1 MTYHDMRIPM
11 DFQLTEQQKL
21 FKKTV
26 REFAE
31 KEIKPLASKI
41 DKEEYFPWD
50 MYKKMGKLGLMSM
63 TIPKKYGGAGV
74 DKISY
79 MIALEEISRICG
91 STGITVEAHNS
102 LGIGHIYEK
111 GTEEQRKKYLPK
123 LLHGE
128 AIAAW
133 ALTEPNA
140 GSDAASLQTTA
151 LLENDEWVLNG
162 TKQFITSGDIATV
175 TTVMAKTDKTLGAK
189 GISAF
194 IVEKDTPGFT
204 VGVLED
210 KLGLRGSRTAEL
222 IFEDCRIP
230 KEQLLGEKN
239 LGFVGAMTIL
249 DRGRTAIGAMAVGI
263 AQGALDESI
272 TYAKQREQFGKP
284 IGKNQAIQWMIADMA
299 TSIDAARLLVMRA
312 AYLEEKGLPFSIE
325 APMAKLFASDIA
337 MKATRDAI
345 QIHGGHGYMRDL
357 PLERFYRDVK
367 LTQIGEGTSEVQRM
381 VIAKRLGL

>member
-1 MTYHDMRIPM
+1 MTYDDMRISM
-11 DFQLTEQQKL
+11 DFQLTEQQKF
-21 FKKTV
+21 FKKTI

-63 TIPKKYGGAGV
+63 TIPKKYGGAGI

-102 LGIGHIYEK
+102 LGVGHIYEK

-151 LLENDEWVLNG
+151 VLDKDEWVLNG

-210 KLGLRGSRTAEL
+210 KLGLRGSHTAEL

-312 AYLEEKGLPFSIE
+312 AYLEEKGLPFSME
-325 APMAKLFASDIA
+325 ASMAKLFASDIA

-345 QIHGGHGYMRDL
+345 QIHGGNGYMRDL

-367 LTQIGEGTSEVQRM
+367 LTQIGEGTSEVQRRI
-381 VIAKRLGL
+381 IAKRLGL

>member
-1 MTYHDMRIPM
+1 MRIPM
-11 DFQLTEQQKL
+11 DFHLTEQQKL
-21 FKKTV
+21 FKKIV
-26 REFAE
+26 KEFAD
-31 KEIKPLASKI
+31 KEIKPLAAKI
-41 DKEEYFPWD
+41 DKEEYFPWE
-50 MYKKMGKLGLMSM
+50 MYKKMGKLGLMGM
-63 TIPKKYGGAGV
+63 TVPKQYGGAGIDRV
-74 DKISY
+74 SY
-79 MIALEEISRICG
+79 MIALEEISRVCG

-102 LGIGHIYEK
+102 LGVGHIYEK
-111 GTEEQRKKYLPK
+111 GTEEQRKKYLPH

-140 GSDAASLQTTA
+140 GSDAAGLQTTA
-151 LLENDEWVLNG
+151 VLDGDEWVLNG
-162 TKQFITSGDIATV
+162 TKQFITSGDIAKV
-175 TTVMAKTDKTLGAK
+175 VTVMAKTDKTLGAK
-189 GISAF
+189 GITAF
-194 IVEKDTPGFT
+194 IVEKDTPGLS

-210 KLGLRGSRTAEL
+210 KLGLRGSKTAEL
-222 IFEDCRIP
+222 ILENCRVP
-230 KEQLLGEKN
+230 KENLLGEKN

-263 AQGALDESI
+263 AQGALEESLS
-272 TYAKQREQFGKP
+272 YAKQRVQFGKP
-284 IGKNQAIQWMIADMA
+284 IGKNQAIQWMLADMA

-312 AYLEEKGLPFSIE
+312 AFLEDKGLPFSME
-325 APMAKLFASDIA
+325 ASMAKLFASEIA

-345 QIHGGHGYMRDL
+345 QIHGGNGYMRDL

>member
-1 MTYHDMRIPM
+1 M

-41 DKEEYFPWD
+41 DKEEYFPWE
-50 MYKKMGKLGLMSM
+50 MYKKMGKLGLMGM
-63 TIPKKYGGAGV
+63 TVPKKYGGAGI
-74 DKISY
+74 DKICY
-79 MIALEEISRICG
+79 MTALEEISRVCG
-91 STGITVEAHNS
+91 SSGLSVEAHNS

-128 AIAAW
+128 ALAAW

-151 LLENDEWVLNG
+151 VLDKDEWVING
-162 TKQFITSGDIATV
+162 TKQFITSGDIAAV
-175 TTVMAKTDKTLGAK
+175 TTVMAKTDKALGAK

-194 IVEKDTPGFT
+194 IVEKDNPGFT
-204 VGVLED
+204 IGVLED

-222 IFEDCRIP
+222 IFEDCRVP
-230 KEQLLGEKN
+230 KDNLLGEKN

-263 AQGALDESI
+263 AQGALDESLA
-272 TYAKQREQFGKP
+272 YAKQREQFGKP

-299 TSIDAARLLVMRA
+299 TTIDAARLLVMRA

-325 APMAKLFASDIA
+325 ASMAKLYASEIA

-357 PLERFYRDVK
+357 PLERFYRDIK

>member
-1 MTYHDMRIPM
+1 MTYHVMRIPM
-11 DFQLTEQQKL
+11 DFQLTEQQRL
-21 FKKTV
+21 FKKTI

-31 KEIKPLASKI
+31 KEIKPIASKI
-41 DKEEYFPWD
+41 DKEEFFPWE

-63 TIPKKYGGAGV
+63 TVPKKYGGAGI

-79 MIALEEISRICG
+79 MIALEEISRVSG

-102 LGIGHIYEK
+102 LGVGHIYEK
-111 GTEEQRKKYLPK
+111 GTEEQRKKYLPR
-123 LLHGE
+123 LLYGDTV
-128 AIAAW
+128 AAW

-151 LLENDEWVLNG
+151 VLENDQWVVNG
-162 TKQFITSGDIATV
+162 TKQFITSGDIAAI

-210 KLGLRGSRTAEL
+210 KLGLRGSHTAEL

-230 KEQLLGEKN
+230 KNQLLGEKN
-239 LGFVGAMTIL
+239 QGFVGAMTIL

-263 AQGALDESI
+263 AQGALDDSI
-272 TYAKQREQFGKP
+272 NYAKQREQFGKP

-325 APMAKLFASDIA
+325 ASMAKLFASDIA

-345 QIHGGHGYMRDL
+345 QIHGGHGYMKDL

>member
-1 MTYHDMRIPM
+1 M

-41 DKEEYFPWD
+41 DKEEYFPWE

-63 TIPKKYGGAGV
+63 TVPKKYGGAGI

-79 MIALEEISRICG
+79 MIALEEISRVCG
-91 STGITVEAHNS
+91 STGLTVEAHNS
-102 LGIGHIYEK
+102 LGVGHIYEK
-111 GTEEQRKKYLPK
+111 GTEEQRKKYLPN

-128 AIAAW
+128 ALAAW
-133 ALTEPNA
+133 ALSEPNA
-140 GSDAASLQTTA
+140 GSDAASLQTMA
-151 LLENDEWVLNG
+151 VLENDEWVLNG
-162 TKQFITSGDIATV
+162 TKQFITSGDIAAV

-210 KLGLRGSRTAEL
+210 KLGLRGSHTVEL
-222 IFEDCRIP
+222 ILEDCRLP

-263 AQGALDESI
+263 AQGALDQSI
-272 TYAKQREQFGKP
+272 AYAKQREQFGKP
-284 IGKNQAIQWMIADMA
+284 LGKNQAIQWMIADMA
-299 TSIDAARLLVMRA
+299 TSIDAARLLVMRS

-325 APMAKLFASDIA
+325 ASMAKLYASEIA
-337 MKATRDAI
+337 MKAARDAI

>member
-1 MTYHDMRIPM
+1 M
-11 DFQLTEQQKL
+11 DFELTEQQKL

-26 REFAE
+26 KEFAD
-31 KEIKPLASKI
+31 KEVKPLASKI
-41 DKEEYFPWD
+41 DKEEFFPWEL
-50 MYKKMGKLGLMSM
+50 YKKMGKLGLMSM
-63 TIPKKYGGAGV
+63 TVPRKYGGAGI
-74 DKISY
+74 DRISY
-79 MIALEEISRICG
+79 MIALEEISRVCG

-102 LGIGHIYEK
+102 LGVGHIYEK
-111 GTEEQRKKYLPK
+111 GTEEQRKKYLPR
-123 LLHGE
+123 LLDGE
-128 AIAAW
+128 GIAAW

-151 LLENDEWVLNG
+151 VLQGDEWVING
-162 TKQFITSGDIATV
+162 TKQFITSGDIAKV
-175 TTVMAKTDKTLGAK
+175 VTVMAKTDKTLGAK

-194 IVEKDTPGFT
+194 IVEKDTPGFS

-210 KLGLRGSRTAEL
+210 KLGLRGSKTVEL
-222 IFEDCRIP
+222 IFENCRVP
-230 KEQLLGEKN
+230 KENLLGEKN

-249 DRGRTAIGAMAVGI
+249 DRGRTAIGSMAVGI
-263 AQGALDESI
+263 AQGALDESLA
-272 TYAKQREQFGKP
+272 YAKQRVQFGKP

-312 AYLEEKGLPFSIE
+312 AFLEDKGIPFNME
-325 APMAKLFASDIA
+325 ASMAKLFASEIA

>member
-1 MTYHDMRIPM
+1 M
-11 DFQLTEQQKL
+11 DFELTDQQKL

-31 KEIKPLASKI
+31 KEIKPLAPKI
-41 DKEEYFPWD
+41 DKEEYFPWEL
-50 MYKKMGKLGLMSM
+50 YKKMGKLGLMGM
-63 TIPKKYGGAGV
+63 TVPKKYGGAGI
-74 DKISY
+74 DKICY
-79 MIALEEISRICG
+79 MIALEEISRVCG
-91 STGITVEAHNS
+91 STGLTVEAHNS
-102 LGIGHIYEK
+102 LGVGHIYEK
-111 GTEEQRKKYLPK
+111 GTEEQRKKYLPR

-128 AIAAW
+128 ALAAW

-151 LLENDEWVLNG
+151 VLDKDEWVLNG
-162 TKQFITSGDIATV
+162 TKQFITSGDIAAI

-194 IVEKDTPGFT
+194 IVEKDTPGFS

-230 KEQLLGEKN
+230 KDNLLGEKN
-239 LGFVGAMTIL
+239 LGFIGAMTIL

-284 IGKNQAIQWMIADMA
+284 IGKNQAIQWIIADMA
-299 TSIDAARLLVMRA
+299 TSIDAARLLVMRS
-312 AYLEEKGLPFSIE
+312 AYLEEKGQPFSIE
-325 APMAKLFASDIA
+325 ASMAKLFASEIA

-357 PLERFYRDVK
+357 PLERFYRDIK